1 MKPHKMDKKCAN
13 EKTWNIPV
21 ITAAWDSLMTFPTV
35 INTTI

>member
-1 MKPHKMDKKCAN
+1 MEPHRIDKKCAN

-21 ITAAWDSLMTFPTV
+21 ITAAWNSLMTLRTI